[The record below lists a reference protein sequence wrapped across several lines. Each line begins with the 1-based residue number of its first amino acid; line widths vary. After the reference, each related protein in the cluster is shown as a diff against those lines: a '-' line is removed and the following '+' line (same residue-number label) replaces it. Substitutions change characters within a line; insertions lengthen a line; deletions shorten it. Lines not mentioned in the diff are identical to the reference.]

1 MGGLF
6 SKPSPPPPPK
16 VDPEIERREEAL
28 EQQEKTERT
37 KVASRRKSRRGRSAA
52 GLMSQARRSDV
63 TNQQPGNVQTALN
76 NTLGGVRNPR
86 IG

>member
-1 MGGLF
+1 MGGIF

-16 VDPEIERREEAL
+16 TDPEEERRAQSLAAEERRER
-28 EQQEKTERT
+28 KSI
-37 KVASRRKSRRGRSAA
+37 ASRRRSRSGRSARV
-52 GLMSQARRSDV
+52 LMSVARASDIAG
-63 TNQQPGNVQTALN
+63 QSGAAPLS

>member
-1 MGGLF
+1 MGGIF

-16 VDPEIERREEAL
+16 TDPEEKRRAEAL
-28 EQQEKTERT
+28 DAEEKRER
-37 KVASRRKSRRGRSAA
+37 KSIASRRKSRSGRSARV
-52 GLMSQARRSDV
+52 LMSVARSSDIAG
-63 TNQQPGNVQTALN
+63 QQGATPLG

>member
-1 MGGLF
+1 MGGIF

-16 VDPEIERREEAL
+16 VDPEVERREEQL
-28 EQQEKTERT
+28 EQQEKTERK
-37 KVASRRKSRRGRSAA
+37 KVASRKKSRRGRAA
-52 GLMSQARRSDV
+52 RVLMSVARRSDV

>member
-1 MGGLF
+1 MGGIF

-16 VDPEIERREEAL
+16 TDPEEERRAQALDAEE
-28 EQQEKTERT
+28 KRER
-37 KVASRRKSRRGRSAA
+37 KSIASRRKSRSGRSARV
-52 GLMSQARRSDV
+52 LMSVARSSDIAG
-63 TNQQPGNVQTALN
+63 QQGGATPLG

>member
-1 MGGLF
+1 MGGIF

-16 VDPEIERREEAL
+16 TDPEEERRAQALDAEE
-28 EQQEKTERT
+28 KRER
-37 KVASRRKSRRGRSAA
+37 KSIASRRKSRSGRSARV
-52 GLMSQARRSDV
+52 LMSVARSSDIAG
-63 TNQQPGNVQTALN
+63 QQGSAPLG

>member
-1 MGGLF
+1 MGGIF

-16 VDPEIERREEAL
+16 TDPEEERRAQALDAEE
-28 EQQEKTERT
+28 KRER
-37 KVASRRKSRRGRSAA
+37 KSIASRRKSRSGRSARV
-52 GLMSQARRSDV
+52 LMSVARASDIAGSGQG
-63 TNQQPGNVQTALN
+63 QQALN